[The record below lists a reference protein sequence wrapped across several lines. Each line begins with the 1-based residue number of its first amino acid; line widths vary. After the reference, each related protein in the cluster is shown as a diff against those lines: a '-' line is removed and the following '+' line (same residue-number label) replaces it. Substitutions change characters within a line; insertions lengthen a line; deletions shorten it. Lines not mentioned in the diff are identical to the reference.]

1 MDGGQRMLPW
11 HMFIWPD
18 CQNIRV
24 QLYSSGSMTSLI
36 PPPSLSQSFPTWTKK
51 GLGET
56 FHEDA
61 SKAKILELSAF
72 MWKKAEADDVR
83 EAISSPTLTPR
94 FYLWEQE
101 GQAEIQQFFSTALR
115 LRRDGQERIL

>member
-1 MDGGQRMLPW
+1 
-11 HMFIWPD
+11 
-18 CQNIRV
+18 
-24 QLYSSGSMTSLI
+24 MTSLI
-36 PPPSLSQSFPTWTKK
+36 PPPSLSLSFSTWTKK

-83 EAISSPTLTPR
+83 EAISSPSLTPR

-101 GQAEIQQFFSTALR
+101 GQAEIQQFFSAALR

>member
-1 MDGGQRMLPW
+1 
-11 HMFIWPD
+11 
-18 CQNIRV
+18 
-24 QLYSSGSMTSLI
+24 MTSLI
-36 PPPSLSQSFPTWTKK
+36 PPPSLSQSFSTWTKK

-83 EAISSPTLTPR
+83 EAISSPTPILPLGARRPSRNTAIFQR
-94 FYLWEQE
+94 CSE
-101 GQAEIQQFFSTALR
+101 AET
-115 LRRDGQERIL
+115 